1 MTSLRVLLVLDNAD
15 AGETLAALCA
25 AWAWTFAGRTAWIGN
40 RQRWLP
46 LRGRG

>member
-1 MTSLRVLLVLDNAD
+1 MLLVLDIAD
-15 AGETLAALCA
+15 AAEALATVLD
-25 AWAWTFAGRTAWIGN
+25 AWAWTFAGRTAWVGN